1 MKYVFILI
9 ILVLHPVI
17 FASESSNENLSI
29 KEKFI
34 KKQLE
39 KEKKFAKEQR
49 FYSGSNH
56 SLKGYEVN
64 EESVKNLPDVP
75 DNNKDFDMNDV
86 YD

>member
-1 MKYVFILI
+1 MKYIFILI
-9 ILVLHPVI
+9 LVFHPVL
-17 FASESSNENLSI
+17 FASENSNNNLST

-56 SLKGYEVN
+56 SLKGYEIN
-64 EESVKNLPDVP
+64 EESVKNLPDIP
-75 DNNKDFDMNDV
+75 DYNEDFDMNDV